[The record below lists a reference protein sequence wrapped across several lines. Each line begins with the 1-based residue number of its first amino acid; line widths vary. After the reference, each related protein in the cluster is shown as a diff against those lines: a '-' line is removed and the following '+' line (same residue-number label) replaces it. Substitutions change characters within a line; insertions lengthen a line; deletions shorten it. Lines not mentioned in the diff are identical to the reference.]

1 MKNTS
6 LYLAMIIGLF
16 LVAIGIGGVVKS
28 VSRNQSSTV
37 QQTNSIS
44 IPVSTVVQTHSGQSA
59 RDWTRFNL
67 KGALRYQV
75 NVSTDSQ
82 SRFERKLTLSG
93 DGSVYRY
100 ERVTLNTSQ
109 SYLFD
114 GKTIVRTTSQSG
126 TQLEVKELDGMEA
139 ASIRFQIATAGLVPV
154 LKLLSDPGT
163 KVVYVG
169 RTTKGDRFDVTTSN
183 GWWSFYVNANHLI
196 DRLEVGEINITYD
209 DYRAVDG
216 LTLPYYQKVAKGET
230 SLYDIKFDTFELNPA
245 QGPKVLQ
252 ELAF

>member
-6 LYLAMIIGLF
+6 LNLAMIIGLF
-16 LVAIGIGGVVKS
+16 LVAIGIGGVVNS
-28 VSRNQSSTV
+28 VSRSQSTTV
-37 QQTNSIS
+37 QQANSIR
-44 IPVSTVVQTHSGQSA
+44 IPVSIVVQTHGGHTA

-67 KGALRYQV
+67 KGALRYQL
-75 NVSTDSQ
+75 NVSTDSPSQ
-82 SRFERKLTLSG
+82 FERQLKLSG

-100 ERVTLNTSQ
+100 EKVTLNTSQ

-126 TQLEVKELDGMEA
+126 TQLEVKELDGTEA
-139 ASIRFQIATAGLVPV
+139 ASIRFQIATAGLVPI

-163 KVVYVG
+163 KVIYAG
-169 RTTKGDRFDVTTSN
+169 PTKKGDRFNVTTNN
-183 GWWSFYVNANHLI
+183 GSWSFYVNANHLI
-196 DRLEVGEINITYD
+196 DRVEVGEINITYD

-230 SLYDIKFDTFELNPA
+230 VLYDIRFDTFELKPA
-245 QGPKVLQ
+245 QGPNYSKS
-252 ELAF
+252 

>member
-1 MKNTS
+1 MKNTFP
-6 LYLAMIIGLF
+6 YLAIFGLF
-16 LVAIGIGGVVKS
+16 LVAIGIGSVVRS
-28 VSRNQSSTV
+28 VRQSQSTTV
-37 QQTNSIS
+37 QQANSIN
-44 IPVSTVVQTHSGQSA
+44 IPLATVVQTHSGQST

-67 KGALRYQV
+67 KGALRYQL

-82 SRFERKLTLSG
+82 RQFERQLTLSG

-114 GKTIVRTTSQSG
+114 GKTIVRTTSESG
-126 TQLEVKELDGMEA
+126 TQLEVKELDGVEA
-139 ASIRFQIATAGLVPV
+139 ASIRFQIATAGLVPI

-163 KVVYVG
+163 KVIYAG
-169 RTTKGDRFDVTTSN
+169 RTSKGDRFEVTTNS
-183 GWWSFYVNANHLI
+183 GSWSFYVNANHLI
-196 DRLEVGEINITYD
+196 DRLEVGEINITYG

-245 QGPKVLQ
+245 QNPNYAKS
-252 ELAF
+252 